1 MSRSFAL
8 LLATGALLSSVVLAQ
23 PAGDNYKGF
32 LMLNKVINGSIP
44 RSFAVEPPN
53 YFELVPNSSKL
64 NHYNTSKYIA
74 PCGMNASAAQM
85 NAYMFQ
91 TETWLSTLG
100 LNIYDG
106 AVRCIALSLLGE
118 VAECVNYTVNTLVDH
133 KTVQFPNI
141 RANAPCQGVM
151 EYGQCTDPNQDGA
164 CGLCYGD
171 GATNAEKTLPID
183 EAYFFRMIG
192 DFWAIQ
198 GTVDQRCPERHL
210 MWTWNDYK
218 PILGENAWAM
228 LLGPIHVAMF
238 KYNGVYANIPDT
250 DPLFVLAIPFLSA
263 LQKMAIGT
271 TGAYYFTPR
280 NTWFG
285 FSEEA
290 QNIGSSLSI
299 ENQGSLLGGLK
310 MLYDLISNMPNS
322 VHRKHLPT
330 LETMITNLAA
340 FVLNAFN
347 RDRGFF
353 RQGATYD
360 PKTETLTWGQN
371 GEPIFAVDCQTWVSS
386 VIGSAA
392 IDKAY
397 GAGATLNT
405 WVLVKQ
411 YANYS
416 CPNGQFCGVGYTF
429 SNYSGQVL
437 SGEWTYGAMNWINI
451 LANETSTFNATVIDG
466 LQTDITDMNYG
477 TYSYVVGATSINNS
491 TQQYDSVLYA
501 DSRYYI
507 PFGWFAN
514 PLPSLAST
522 GWAVFVANKF
532 NPFQLNGY
540 LQSSMDDYPKMDD
553 VFRRLK
559 VLQTELK
566 QREL

>member
-1 MSRSFAL
+1 MPSVQFVLVAAVTLFA
-8 LLATGALLSSVVLAQ
+8 VVAVAQ
-23 PAGDNYKGF
+23 PAGSNYKGF

-64 NHYNTSKYIA
+64 NHYNTSHYIA
-74 PCGMNASAAQM
+74 PCGMNASADQM

-118 VAECVNYTVNTLVDH
+118 VQECLNYTINTLVDH

-141 RANAPCQGVM
+141 RANAPCQGVV

-171 GATNAEKTLPID
+171 GATNAEKTLTIND
-183 EAYFFRMIG
+183 AYFFRMIG

-198 GTVDQRCPERHL
+198 GTVDQRCPQRHL

-218 PILGENAWAM
+218 PILGENAWAV
-228 LLGPIHVAMF
+228 LIGPIHLVMF
-238 KYNGVYANIPDT
+238 QYNGVYANIPDSH
-250 DPLFVLAIPFLSA
+250 PLFTLAIPFLTA
-263 LQKMAIGT
+263 LKTMAIGD

-299 ENQGSLLGGLK
+299 ENQGSLLAGLK
-310 MLYDLISNMPNS
+310 MLYDLISNMPQS
-322 VHRKHLPT
+322 VHRKHLPE

-340 FVLNAFN
+340 FILNAFN
-347 RDRGFF
+347 KDRGFF

-360 PKTETLTWGQN
+360 PKSKVLTWGQN

-386 VIGSAA
+386 VIGSKA
-392 IDKAY
+392 IDEAY
-397 GAGATLNT
+397 GEGATLET

-437 SGEWTYGAMNWINI
+437 SGEWTYGAMNWISI
-451 LANETSTFNATVIDG
+451 LANETQFNESIIDG
-466 LQTDITDMNYG
+466 LQTDISDMNYG

-491 TQQYDSVLYA
+491 TEQYDSVLYA

-540 LQSSMDDYPKMDD
+540 LQSSMADYPHMD
-553 VFRRLK
+553 K
-559 VLQTELK
+559 VMARF
-566 QREL
+566 RELQSTLVTKEL